1 VPRASCK
8 PRGLLSLFPIFQL
21 PFDRSALSLDL
32 LRAPLSQAMGDS
44 FGERITPAGAIK
56 QILGSYPFSV
66 GLFRELLQNSD
77 DARAS
82 TQVRSRLHILLRS
95 SIL

>member
-1 VPRASCK
+1 MQTEWPLIV
-8 PRGLLSLFPIFQL
+8 L
-21 PFDRSALSLDL
+21 PHLPAPARHRSALSLAL
-32 LRAPLSQAMGDS
+32 FRAPLSQAMGDS

-82 TQVRSRLHILLRS
+82 TQVRSRLHIVLRS